1 MKNERIEICVWID
14 RCNGVLFGIELGIHI
29 TSLRS
34 VNKGSKII
42 YLNVH
47 YYTNK
52 KNEFELP
59 HVTRKRVGSKEW
71 TVPYFKEE

>member
-1 MKNERIEICVWID
+1 MKNKRIEIVVWID
-14 RCNGVLFGIELGIHI
+14 RCDGVLFGKELGIHI

-34 VNKGSKII
+34 VNNGSKFI